1 MGKSHFKETE
11 EQRGSLP
18 AMTGALLE
26 ITEIERAKT
35 KEKGLRM
42 YVVQLSVVEPKEFA
56 GSTITDWIVVGT
68 EADPL
73 AKQPATWARSE
84 KGPGRLKR
92 LLTRSGT
99 PLSDDDEEWMEA
111 ATGNQ
116 VVAPITARQD
126 DSGETRNRPGLYF
139 RPSDEDCP
147 EIGEASEDEK
157 KGGKGGK
164 SSAKGAAAASKKAR
178 GRHAD
183 DENED
188 EDEKPSKGGKSKDS
202 DDEDEDE
209 KPSKSKDKGSKKSKD
224 DDEDEDD

>member
-26 ITEIERAKT
+26 IVEIERAKT

-42 YVVQLSVVEPKEFA
+42 YVVELKVVEPKEFA
-56 GSTITDWIVVGT
+56 NSTVRDWIVVGT
-68 EADPL
+68 EDDPL
-73 AKQPATWARSE
+73 AKQPQTWARSE
-84 KGPGRLKR
+84 AGPGRLKR

-99 PLSDDDEEWMEA
+99 ALSDDDEEWMEA
-111 ATGNQ
+111 AAGNQ
-116 VVAPITARQD
+116 VVAPISARAD
-126 DSGETRNRPGLYF
+126 DSGEIRNRPGLYF

-147 EIGEASEDEK
+147 EIGEATEES
-157 KGGKGGK
+157 GKGKSKG

-178 GRHAD
+178 GRHAA
-183 DENED
+183 DEAED
-188 EDEKPSKGGKSKDS
+188 EDEKPKTSKKAKDA
-202 DDEDEDE
+202 DDEDEEDE
-209 KPSKSKDKGSKKSKD
+209 KPSKSKKKKDD